1 MIAYM
6 IDFIVVAILVIGLTA
21 TIGILTNGIGEAI
34 GSKNKKKFVNKSTA
48 VQTNWKMVGGNGI
61 YKKKTY

>member
-1 MIAYM
+1 MITYM

-34 GSKNKKKFVNKSTA
+34 GTKNKKKFVNKSA
-48 VQTNWKMVGGNGI
+48 SIQTNWKMVGGNGI